1 MTTLNKLYELSRQIA
16 LSLVKEKDPNEL
28 KETDLFEQKDKDYI
42 FENITNPEKRRQR
55 QLLAQQIDKKK
66 GWENI
71 QKAIGAPV
79 DKPPLWK
86 YGKYAA
92 AAVIVLGTVFYFAQ
106 HDSKNKIETTVA
118 SGKPAILPGTDKATL
133 VLGNGQTIVLGNGNT
148 YKGNGVTTN
157 EKSVTYSDNNAAI
170 EYNYLTIP
178 RAGQFSLLLADGT
191 KVRLNSETQ
200 LKFPNR
206 FIDGK
211 SRSVELV
218 YGEAYF
224 EVSPSSAHKGS
235 HFNVK
240 TKGQNVEVLGTQF
253 NIKAYKDEVNLITT
267 LKEGKVAIDYADKKE
282 ELRPGEQSVV
292 NSVTSSFRITP
303 ANLDT
308 ELAWINGQFV
318 FNDLTLKDIVKVLS
332 RWYDVDFIIKGE
344 TIKNEKF
351 KGQFSKNQNLEVIL
365 ELIKT
370 TNQIK
375 SYEIKEKTVIFK

>member
-1 MTTLNKLYELSRQIA
+1 MTTLNKLFELSRRTV
-16 LSLVKEKDPNEL
+16 LSLVKEEEPKEL
-28 KETDLFEQKDKDYI
+28 KETDLFDQTDKDYI
-42 FENITNPEKRRQR
+42 FENINNPEKRRQR
-55 QLLAQQIDKKK
+55 QLLSQQINKKR
-66 GWENI
+66 GWENV
-71 QKAIGAPV
+71 QKAIGV
-79 DKPPLWK
+79 DKTPIW
-86 YGKYAA
+86 KYAA
-92 AAVIVLGTVFYFAQ
+92 AAVIVLGTLFYFTQ
-106 HDSKNKIETTVA
+106 YDFINKIETTLT
-118 SGKPAILPGTDKATL
+118 SSKPVIAPGADKAIL
-133 VLGNGQTIVLGNGNT
+133 VLGNGETIVLGNGNS
-148 YKGNGVTTN
+148 YKGNGVAAN
-157 EKSVTYSDNNAAI
+157 DKSVTYTDNHAAI
-170 EYNYLTIP
+170 VYNYLTIP

-191 KVRLNSETQ
+191 KVRLNSETL

-211 SRSVELV
+211 PRSVELV

-253 NIKAYKDEVNLITT
+253 NIKAYKDEVNLTTT
-267 LKEGKVAIDYADKKE
+267 LKEGKVVIDYADKKE

-292 NSVTSSFRITP
+292 NSVNSSLRITP

-308 ELAWINGQFV
+308 ELAWLNGQFV
-318 FNDLTLKDIVKVLS
+318 FDNLTLKDIVKVLS
-332 RWYDVDFIIKGE
+332 RWYDVEFIIKGE

>member
-1 MTTLNKLYELSRQIA
+1 MTTLNKLYKLSRQIA
-16 LSLVKEKDPNEL
+16 VALVKEEDLKEL
-28 KETDLFEQKDKDYI
+28 KKTDLFEQTDKDYI
-42 FENITNPEKRRQR
+42 FENINNPEKRRQR
-55 QLLAQQIDKKK
+55 KLLSRQINKKR
-66 GWENI
+66 GWKNV
-71 QKAIGAPV
+71 QKTIGVPV
-79 DKPPLWK
+79 DKTLIW
-86 YGKYAA
+86 KYAA
-92 AAVIVLGTVFYFAQ
+92 AAVIVFGTLFYFAQ
-106 HDSKNKIETTVA
+106 HDSVNKIENTIA
-118 SGKPAILPGTDKATL
+118 SGKSAISPGTDKAIL
-133 VLGNGQTIVLGNGNT
+133 VLGNGKTIVLGNGNT

-157 EKSVTYSDNNAAI
+157 DKSVTYSDNDAVIA
-170 EYNYLTIP
+170 YNSLIIP

-211 SRSVELV
+211 PRSVELV

-253 NIKAYKDEVNLITT
+253 NIKAYKDEVNLVTT

-282 ELRPGEQSVV
+282 ELRPGQQSIV
-292 NSVTSSFRITP
+292 NSVTSSLMITP
-303 ANLDT
+303 VNVDT
-308 ELAWINGQFV
+308 ELAWLNDQFV
-318 FNDLTLKDIVKVLS
+318 FDNLTLEDIVKVLS
-332 RWYDVDFIIKGE
+332 RWYDVDFIIKSE

-365 ELIKT
+365 QLIKT
-370 TNQIK
+370 TNQIRT
-375 SYEIKEKTVIFK
+375 YEIKEKTIIFR

>member
-1 MTTLNKLYELSRQIA
+1 MAALNKFFEISRRTV
-16 LSLVKEKDPNEL
+16 LSLVKEEDPKEL
-28 KETDLFEQKDKDYI
+28 KETDLFEQTDKDYI
-42 FENITNPEKRRQR
+42 FENINNPEIRRQR
-55 QLLAQQIDKKK
+55 QLLSQQINKKR
-66 GWENI
+66 GWENV
-71 QKAIGAPV
+71 QKAIGV
-79 DKPPLWK
+79 DKPPLW
-86 YGKYAA
+86 KYAA
-92 AAVIVLGTVFYFAQ
+92 AAVIVLGSLFYFAQ
-106 HDSKNKIETTVA
+106 HDSINKTKTRFA
-118 SGKPAILPGTDKATL
+118 SGKPAIAPGTDKAIL
-133 VLGNGQTIVLGNGNT
+133 VLGNGQTVVLGNGKA

-157 EKSVTYSDNNAAI
+157 DKSVTYSDNNAAI

-200 LKFPNR
+200 LKFPNH

-211 SRSVELV
+211 PRSVELI

-224 EVSPSSAHKGS
+224 EVSPSSVHKGS
-235 HFNVK
+235 HFNVQ

-253 NIKAYKDEVNLITT
+253 NIKAYKDEENLITT
-267 LKEGKVAIDYADKKE
+267 LKEGKVVIDYADKKE
-282 ELRPGEQSVV
+282 ELRPGEQSVINSV
-292 NSVTSSFRITP
+292 NSSLRITP
-303 ANLDT
+303 VIVDT
-308 ELAWINGQFV
+308 EIAWLNGQFV
-318 FNDLTLKDIVKVLS
+318 FDNLTLKDIVKVLS
-332 RWYDVDFIIKGE
+332 RWYDVEFIIKGE

>member
-1 MTTLNKLYELSRQIA
+1 MTTLNKLYKLSRQIA
-16 LSLVKEKDPNEL
+16 LSLVKEEDQKEL
-28 KETDLFEQKDKDYI
+28 KETDLFEQKYKDYI
-42 FENITNPEKRRQR
+42 FENINSPEKRRQR
-55 QLLAQQIDKKK
+55 QLLVQQINKKRAWK
-66 GWENI
+66 NV
-71 QKAIGAPV
+71 QKAIGVA
-79 DKPPLWK
+79 KPPIWK
-86 YGKYAA
+86 YAAA
-92 AAVIVLGTVFYFAQ
+92 AAVIVLGTLFYFAQ
-106 HDSKNKIETTVA
+106 YNSAGKIETTVA
-118 SGKPAILPGTDKATL
+118 SGKPAIAPGTDKATL

-148 YKGNGVTTN
+148 YKGNGVAAN
-157 EKSVTYSDNNAAI
+157 DKSVTYSDNNASI

-191 KVRLNSETQ
+191 KVWLNSETK
-200 LKFPNR
+200 LKFPNH

-211 SRSVELV
+211 PRFVELV

-253 NIKAYKDEVNLITT
+253 NIKAYKDEENLITT
-267 LKEGKVAIDYADKKE
+267 LKEGKVVIDYAAKKE
-282 ELRPGEQSVV
+282 QLSPGEQSVV
-292 NSVTSSFRITP
+292 NVMASSLRITP
-303 ANLDT
+303 ANLDR
-308 ELAWINGQFV
+308 ELAWLNGQFV
-318 FNDLTLKDIVKVLS
+318 FDNLTLKDIVKVLS
-332 RWYDVDFIIKGE
+332 RWYDVEFIIKDE
-344 TIKNEKF
+344 TIKDEKF

>member
-1 MTTLNKLYELSRQIA
+1 MTTLNKLYKLSKQIA
-16 LSLVKEKDPNEL
+16 LSLAKEEDPKEL
-28 KETDLFEQKDKDYI
+28 KETDLFEQTDKDYI
-42 FENITNPEKRRQR
+42 FENINNPEKRRQR
-55 QLLAQQIDKKK
+55 QLLSQQINKKR
-66 GWENI
+66 GWQNVKKVI
-71 QKAIGAPV
+71 SV
-79 DKPPLWK
+79 SKPPVW
-86 YGKYAA
+86 KYAA
-92 AAVIVLGTVFYFAQ
+92 AAVIVLGALFYFAQ
-106 HDSKNKIETTVA
+106 HNSTNKIETAIA
-118 SGKPAILPGTDKATL
+118 SGSPAISPGTDKATL
-133 VLGNGQTIVLGNGNT
+133 VLGNGETIVLGNGNT

-157 EKSVTYSDNNAAI
+157 DKSVTYSDNNEAI

-191 KVRLNSETQ
+191 KVRLNSETL

-206 FIDGK
+206 FIDGQ

-218 YGEAYF
+218 YGEVYF

-267 LKEGKVAIDYADKKE
+267 LNEGKVVIDYANKKE
-282 ELRPGEQSVV
+282 VLRPGEQSVV
-292 NSVTSSFRITP
+292 NSVTSSLRINT
-303 ANLDT
+303 ANIDT
-308 ELAWINGQFV
+308 ELAWLNGQFV
-318 FNDLTLKDIVKVLS
+318 FDNLTLKDIVKVLS
-332 RWYDVDFIIKGE
+332 RWYDVDFIIKSE

>member
-1 MTTLNKLYELSRQIA
+1 MTTLNKLYKLSRQIA
-16 LSLVKEKDPNEL
+16 LSLIKEEDPKEL
-28 KETDLFEQKDKDYI
+28 KETDLFEQKYKDYI
-42 FENITNPEKRRQR
+42 FENINSPEKRRQR
-55 QLLAQQIDKKK
+55 QLLAQQVNKKRAWK
-66 GWENI
+66 NV
-71 QKAIGAPV
+71 QKAIGVA
-79 DKPPLWK
+79 KPPIWK
-86 YGKYAA
+86 YVA
-92 AAVIVLGTVFYFAQ
+92 AAVIVLGTLFYFAQ
-106 HDSKNKIETTVA
+106 YNSVGKIETTVA
-118 SGKPAILPGTDKATL
+118 SGKPAIAPGTDKATL
-133 VLGNGQTIVLGNGNT
+133 LLGNGQTIVLGNGNT
-148 YKGNGVTTN
+148 YKGNGVAAN
-157 EKSVTYSDNNAAI
+157 DKSVTYSDNNASI

-211 SRSVELV
+211 PRFVELV
-218 YGEAYF
+218 YGEAFF
-224 EVSPSSAHKGS
+224 EVSPSTAHKGA

-253 NIKAYKDEVNLITT
+253 NIKAYKDEENLITT
-267 LKEGKVAIDYADKKE
+267 LKEGKVVIDYAAIKE
-282 ELRPGEQSVV
+282 QLSPGEQSVV
-292 NSVTSSFRITP
+292 NVMASSLRITP
-303 ANLDT
+303 ANLDR
-308 ELAWINGQFV
+308 ELAWLDGQFV
-318 FNDLTLKDIVKVLS
+318 FDNLTLKDIVKVLS
-332 RWYDVDFIIKGE
+332 RWYDVEFIIKGE

>member
-1 MTTLNKLYELSRQIA
+1 MTTLNKLYKLSRQIA
-16 LSLVKEKDPNEL
+16 LSLVKEEDLKEL
-28 KETDLFEQKDKDYI
+28 KDTDLFNQTDKDYI
-42 FENITNPEKRRQR
+42 FENITNTEKRRQR
-55 QLLAQQIDKKK
+55 QLLSQQINKKR
-66 GWENI
+66 GWENV
-71 QKAIGAPV
+71 QKAIGVPIN
-79 DKPPLWK
+79 KPSIW
-86 YGKYAA
+86 KYAA
-92 AAVIVLGTVFYFAQ
+92 AAVIVLGTLFYFAQ
-106 HDSKNKIETTVA
+106 HDSINKIETTLA
-118 SGKPAILPGTDKATL
+118 SGKPSIAPGTDKATL
-133 VLGNGQTIVLGNGNT
+133 VLGNGQTIVLGNGQT
-148 YKGNGVTTN
+148 YKGNGLTTN
-157 EKSVTYSDNNAAI
+157 DKSVTYSDNNAAI

-206 FIDGK
+206 FIDGN

-235 HFNVK
+235 HFIVK

-253 NIKAYKDEVNLITT
+253 NVKAYKDETNLITT
-267 LKEGKVAIDYADKKE
+267 LKEGRVAIDYANKKE
-282 ELRPGEQSVV
+282 ALHPGEQSVI
-292 NSVTSSFRITP
+292 NSITSSLSISP
-303 ANLDT
+303 ANIDT
-308 ELAWINGQFV
+308 ELAWLNGQFV
-318 FNDLTLKDIVKVLS
+318 FDNLTLKEIVKVLS
-332 RWYDVDFIIKGE
+332 RWYDVDFIIKSE